1 MKTVR
6 ILFQK
11 SGRAVYI
18 SHLDLMRVMQ
28 RTLRRAGLPVW
39 YTQGFNPHIYLTF
52 ALPLSL
58 GYEGRREPM
67 DFRLTE
73 EMPFDEIA
81 RRVTEAAPDGI
92 RALSAAEPVMEPA
105 QIMWADYEISFA
117 CDAPGP
123 QDAFSRFLAQEAI
136 WTEKKSK
143 KGPQTVD
150 VRPLFT
156 ASEPEGE
163 GLLTRVAVRAR
174 AGTAVNL
181 NPALLLQAFEQ
192 SEGCTI
198 LQKKIVRTAILNA
211 DFEEFV

>member
-6 ILFQK
+6 ILFEK
-11 SGRAVYI
+11 TGRAVYI

-67 DFRLTE
+67 DFRLLE
-73 EMPFDEIA
+73 DMPFDEIA
-81 RRVTEAAPDGI
+81 RRITGAAPDGI

-105 QIMWADYEISFA
+105 DIMWADYEISFLS
-117 CDAPGP
+117 DAAQPRE
-123 QDAFSRFLAQEAI
+123 AFSRFLARDEILA
-136 WTEKKSK
+136 EKKSK
-143 KGPQTVD
+143 KGMQIID
-150 VRPLFT
+150 LRPLFS
-156 ASEPEGE
+156 ASEVAGE
-163 GLLTRVAVRAR
+163 GLLTRFSLRAR

-181 NPALLLQAFEQ
+181 NPALLLEAFARG
-192 SEGCTI
+192 EGCSI
-198 LQKKIVRTAILNA
+198 LQKKVVRTAILNTN
-211 DFEEFV
+211 FEEFI